1 MILDHQQKFAFI
13 AIPKTACTSVQR
25 YFDPTEQDPEP
36 PIYHMDIATMNKQNP
51 EVSNY
56 YKFAFVRN
64 PWDRFVSAY
73 YNFTQDSG
81 HFWWSHPLLKYKNF
95 EDFCLNFEN
104 CESKNLLHF
113 RTQFSFIS
121 IDEKNVMDYIGK
133 YENLNDDFN
142 KIKNYLNIDNNKSLG
157 KHRVSKHENYTH
169 LYTEEMKKVVER
181 VYSQDIETFDYSF
194 GK

>member
-1 MILDHQQKFAFI
+1 MIVDDELKFAFI

-25 YFDPTEQDPEP
+25 YFNPTPQDPEP
-36 PIYHMDIATMNKQNP
+36 SIYHMDIKTMSIEYPQ
-51 EVSNY
+51 VLDY

-73 YNFTQDSG
+73 HNFTQDSG
-81 HFWWSHPLLKYKNF
+81 HFYWSYPLLKYKNF

-113 RTQFSFIS
+113 RPQFTFIS
-121 IDEKNVMDYIGK
+121 IDEKNVMNYIGK
-133 YENLNDDFN
+133 YENLNEDFEMIKRTLNIQNN
-142 KIKNYLNIDNNKSLG
+142 KILE
-157 KHRVSKHENYTH
+157 KHRVSKHEKYTH

-181 VYSQDIETFDYSF
+181 VYAQDIEVFKYTF
-194 GK
+194 GE